1 MSTDK
6 TSIVKA
12 RYAVAGGVV
21 LLMLLLWR
29 LAGDF
34 PAADLRTSAPV
45 LDSFAEPAFCL
56 AGLRQEAAR
65 LMLAYTQ
72 GSDALEASQLTSLP
86 DSTGRAAPFRGQ
98 ALADLHAAVQDLQV
112 DLDRALL
119 VAYYRNRSW
128 NEFVDCYLRLVQQTP
143 KRTVGEAMTWS
154 ALVCAQKCGRFEEVT
169 NALHHL
175 NRFHPSLR
183 SAQASRAAL
192 NRWETEH
199 LPGPRGH
206 HQ

>member
-1 MSTDK
+1 
-6 TSIVKA
+6 
-12 RYAVAGGVV
+12 
-21 LLMLLLWR
+21 MLLLWR

-45 LDSFAEPAFCL
+45 LDSFAEPALCL

-65 LMLAYTQ
+65 LMLAYTE
-72 GSDALEASQLTSLP
+72 GSDALEASQLTSPP
-86 DSTGRAAPFRGQ
+86 DSTSRAGPFRGQ

-119 VAYYRNRSW
+119 VAYYRHGSW
-128 NEFVDCYLRLVQQTP
+128 SEFVDCYLRLVQQTP

-154 ALVCAQKCGRFEEVT
+154 ALVCAQRCGRFEEVT

-175 NRFHPSLR
+175 SRFHPGLR
-183 SAQASRAAL
+183 SAQASTAAL
-192 NRWETEH
+192 NRWEKEH
-199 LPGPRGH
+199 LPSPGRN
-206 HQ
+206 QQ